1 MTLSNVLVTGGA
13 LLPLSESRGVHPTLA
28 SSGPVVERIITRVLE
43 CPLPQDWV
51 GFVRQAHHQRAG
63 GPSYLF
69 GERRMTGWWYYYF
82 VCLAFK
88 APIGLWMLASARAW
102 ISRSSAGGVGDRL
115 ILLTI
120 AAFLAIVS
128 IGSSRNYGIRYL
140 LPVAPLAIV
149 WISGLAEVGPWSRR
163 VAVVGL
169 AAMGLAVAS
178 AHPHELS
185 YFNALAGGTR
195 GGRHLLADSNLDWG
209 QGAKPLAKFQREHP
223 EYLDLTTYYFG
234 DTDPG
239 YYGVAGTRYVV
250 DAGSNHPALP
260 ATLSATTRYVAVST
274 SLQFGPWGP
283 SRYFDALK
291 GTAPVRILD
300 DGTIAIYRAAAIG
313 GSQAPLAEPVRQD

>member
-1 MTLSNVLVTGGA
+1 M
-13 LLPLSESRGVHPTLA
+13 
-28 SSGPVVERIITRVLE
+28 
-43 CPLPQDWV
+43 PQDWV
-51 GFVRQAHHQRAG
+51 GFARQAHHQRAG

-88 APIGLWMLASARAW
+88 VPIGVWMLALARAW
-102 ISRSSAGGVGDRL
+102 LSRHSAGGIGDRL
-115 ILLTI
+115 ILVTI

-149 WISGLAEVGPWSRR
+149 WISGLAEAGPWGRR
-163 VAVVGL
+163 VAAVGL

-185 YFNALAGGTR
+185 YFNVLAGGSR

-209 QGAKPLAKFQREHP
+209 QGAKPLAKLQRERP
-223 EYLDLTTYYFG
+223 EYRDLTTYYFG

-239 YYGVAGTRYVV
+239 YYGVVGTRYIV
-250 DAGSNHPALP
+250 DAGSTHRELP
-260 ATLSATTRYVAVST
+260 AKFSSTTRYVAVST

-283 SRYFDALK
+283 SGYFDALN
-291 GTAPVRILD
+291 GIAPVRILD
-300 DGTIAIYRAAAIG
+300 GGTMAIYQAAAIG
-313 GSQAPLAEPVRQD
+313 QRQAPLAELVRQD